1 MSNVIVLFE
10 KVFFFF
16 VVKIGKQLYVN
27 VIKNGFICL
36 MLLIFVGVM
45 FVLINNVFL
54 SFGEGLFFYFLGI
67 CFDVSIIEIFNGLEG
82 IGGNVYNGI
91 LGIMF
96 LMVLFFIGMVLV
108 EECKVDVLVVGLLF
122 VVVFMIVILYSVG
135 EVYVVGVNW
144 LGGVNIIFGIII
156 GLVVVEM
163 FIFIVCCNWV
173 IKLFDSVFVLVLCFF
188 LVLIFGF
195 IIFFVMGIIVW
206 VLNIWGI
213 NFYQIIMDIILILLV
228 LLGSVVGWVYVIFV
242 LLFWFFGIYGVL
254 VLIVLD
260 NGIMMLWVLENIVIY
275 Q

>member
-1 MSNVIVLFE
+1 
-10 KVFFFF
+10 
-16 VVKIGKQLYVN
+16 
-27 VIKNGFICL
+27 

-67 CFDVSIIEIFNGLEG
+67 CLDVLIIEIFNGLKG

-213 NFYQIIMDIILILLV
+213 NFY
-228 LLGSVVGWVYVIFV
+228 
-242 LLFWFFGIYGVL
+242 
-254 VLIVLD
+254 
-260 NGIMMLWVLENIVIY
+260 
-275 Q
+275 

>member
-27 VIKNGFICL
+27 VIKNGFIRL

-67 CFDVSIIEIFNGLEG
+67 CLDVLIIEIFNGLKG

>member
-1 MSNVIVLFE
+1 MSNVIVSFE

-27 VIKNGFICL
+27 VIKNGFIRL
-36 MLLIFVGVM
+36 MSLIFAGVM

-54 SFGEGLFFYFLGI
+54 SFGEGSFFYFLGI
-67 CFDVSIIEIFNGLEG
+67 RFDVLIIEIFNGLKG

-96 LMVLFFIGMVLV
+96 LMVSFFIGMALV
-108 EECKVDVLVVGLLF
+108 EERKVDALAVGLLF

-135 EVYVVGVNW
+135 EVYAVGVNW
-144 LGGVNIIFGIII
+144 LGGANIIFGIII

-163 FIFIVCCNWV
+163 FIFIVRRNWV
-173 IKLFDSVFVLVLCFF
+173 IKLFDSVFVLVSRFF
-188 LVLIFGF
+188 SVLIFGF

-206 VLNIWGI
+206 ALNIWGI

-228 LLGSVVGWVYVIFV
+228 SLGSVVGWVYVIFV
-242 LLFWFFGIYGVL
+242 LLFWFFGIYGAL
-254 VLIVLD
+254 ALIVLD
-260 NGIMMLWVLENIVIY
+260 NGIMTSWVLENIAIY

>member
-67 CFDVSIIEIFNGLEG
+67 CFDVLIIEIFNGLKG

-213 NFYQIIMDIILILLV
+213 NFYQIIMDTILILLV

>member
-54 SFGEGLFFYFLGI
+54 SFGEGLFFYFMGI
-67 CFDVSIIEIFNGLEG
+67 WFDVLIIEIFNGLKG

-91 LGIMF
+91 LGIMLF
-96 LMVLFFIGMVLV
+96 MVLFFIGMVLV
-108 EECKVDVLVVGLLF
+108 EECKVDVLVVGLFF
-122 VVVFMIVILYSVG
+122 VVVFMIVMLYSVG
-135 EVYVVGVNW
+135 EVYVVGVNL

-163 FIFIVCCNWV
+163 FIFVVWCNWV
-173 IKLFDSVFVLVLCFF
+173 IKLLDSVLVLVFCLF

-195 IIFFVMGIIVW
+195 IIFFIMGIIVW
-206 VLNIWGI
+206 VLFNYGF
-213 NFYQIIMDIILILLV
+213 NFYQIIMDIIFMLLV

-242 LLFWFFGIYGVL
+242 LLLWFFGIYGLL

-260 NGIMMLWVLENIVIY
+260 SGIMMFWVLENIFIY
-275 Q
+275 